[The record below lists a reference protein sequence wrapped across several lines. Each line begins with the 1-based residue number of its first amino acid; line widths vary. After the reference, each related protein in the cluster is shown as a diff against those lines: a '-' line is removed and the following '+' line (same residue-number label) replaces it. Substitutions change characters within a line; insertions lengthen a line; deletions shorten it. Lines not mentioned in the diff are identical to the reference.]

1 MFVTRSYEQPVDF
14 VAMQRLVARLW
25 FQQAPYVY
33 ALPGDLS
40 WWRAATPDDTGIRGA
55 TLWYL
60 DDSLVGFVWRAGD
73 DADILYDTA
82 VPGLASA
89 ILADVAA
96 KTPPAGLVYAFD
108 RHVDR
113 TDILRSLGY
122 HKGDPLF
129 RMHLMDPNDAPHYAI
144 PQGWEVCQ
152 LPAGDAANQDRSDAQ
167 RSAFQSTKMTPER
180 YAFARSLPGYTGD
193 WDLVLRTPAGDIAA
207 FVTIW
212 VDHASQTA
220 HFEPVG
226 CVHAYKRQGLTRI
239 LLCEALRR
247 LSRAGISTVCVLS
260 APLSAE
266 HPAGWL
272 YESCGFHLIDH
283 IAQWSRVPQ
292 DA

>member
-1 MFVTRSYEQPVDF
+1 MLVTRPYQSNPDF
-14 VAMQRLVARLW
+14 VAMQQLVSRLW
-25 FQQAPYVY
+25 VQQAPFVY
-33 ALPGDLS
+33 ALPGDLT
-40 WWRAATPDDTGIRGA
+40 WWRAATPDDSGIRDT
-55 TLWYL
+55 TLWYI
-60 DDSLVGFVWRAGD
+60 DDALVGFVWRAGD

-82 VPGLASA
+82 IPGLATS
-89 ILADVAA
+89 ILAHVAA
-96 KTPPAGLVYAFD
+96 HTPSSGLVYAFD
-108 RHVDR
+108 RHTDR
-113 TDILRSLGY
+113 TDILRGLGY
-122 HKGDPLF
+122 DKGDTAF
-129 RMHLMDPNDAPHYAI
+129 RMHIMDPRNVPHLEI

-152 LPAGDAANQDRSDAQ
+152 LPAGFAANQERSDAQ

-180 YAFARSLPGYTGD
+180 YAFARSLPYYTGD
-193 WDLVLRTPAGDIAA
+193 WDLVLRTPAGDIAS

-212 VDHASQTA
+212 VDAASQTA

-226 CVHAYKRQGLTRI
+226 CVHPYKRQGLTRM

-247 LSRAGISTVCVLS
+247 LADARITTVCVLS

-283 IAQWSRVPQ
+283 ISQWSRVPQ

>member
-1 MFVTRSYEQPVDF
+1 V
-14 VAMQRLVARLW
+14 
-25 FQQAPYVY
+25 
-33 ALPGDLS
+33 
-40 WWRAATPDDTGIRGA
+40 
-55 TLWYL
+55 
-60 DDSLVGFVWRAGD
+60 
-73 DADILYDTA
+73 DILYDTA

-96 KTPPAGLVYAFD
+96 KTPPEGLVYAFD

-113 TDILRSLGY
+113 TDLLMNLGY
-122 HKGDPLF
+122 HKGETAF
-129 RMHLMDPNDAPHYAI
+129 RMHIMDPRHAPHYEI

-152 LPAGDAANQDRSDAQ
+152 LPPGSAANLERSEAQ

-212 VDHASQTA
+212 VDHTSQTA

-226 CVHAYKRQGLTRI
+226 CVHLYKRQGLTRI

-247 LSRAGISTVCVLS
+247 LARAGISTVCVLS
-260 APLSAE
+260 APLSAA

-283 IAQWSRVPQ
+283 IAQWSRVSQ

>member
-1 MFVTRSYEQPVDF
+1 MFVTRPYESHVDF
-14 VAMQRLVARLW
+14 VAMQRLVSRLW

-40 WWRAATPDDTGIRGA
+40 WWRATTPDDSGIRRA

-60 DDSLVGFVWRAGD
+60 DEVLVGFVWRTGD

-89 ILADVAA
+89 IMSDVAA
-96 KTPPAGLVYAFD
+96 HTAPAGLVYAFD
-108 RHVDR
+108 RHVER
-113 TDILRSLGY
+113 RQVLTALGY
-122 HKGDPLF
+122 HKGDPVF
-129 RMHLMDPNDAPHYAI
+129 RMHIMDPRCAPRYEI
-144 PQGWEVCQ
+144 PEGWQVCQ
-152 LPAGDAANQDRSDAQ
+152 LPAGSAANQERSEAQ

-180 YAFARSLPGYTGD
+180 YAFARTLPGYTSE

-212 VDHASQTA
+212 VDETSNTA

-226 CVHAYKRQGLTRI
+226 CVHAYKRQGLTRL

-247 LSRAGISTVCVLS
+247 LALHDIVTVCVLS
-260 APLSAE
+260 APLSAA

-283 IAQWSRVPQ
+283 ISQWSRVPQ

>member
-1 MFVTRSYEQPVDF
+1 MFVTRSDESDLDF

-40 WWRAATPDDTGIRGA
+40 WWRAATPDDSGIRGA
-55 TLWYL
+55 TLWYR
-60 DDSLVGFVWRAGD
+60 DDALVGFVWRAGD

-89 ILADVAA
+89 ILTDVAT

-108 RHVDR
+108 RHTDR
-113 TDILRSLGY
+113 TALLTNLGY
-122 HKGDPLF
+122 YKEEPAF
-129 RMHLMDPNDAPHYAI
+129 RMHVMDPNDAPRFEI
-144 PQGWEVCQ
+144 PQGWDVCQ
-152 LPAGDAANQDRSDAQ
+152 LPAGDSANQDRSDAQ

-180 YAFARSLPGYTGD
+180 YAFARSLPGYTGE
-193 WDLVLRTPAGDIAA
+193 WDLVLRAPTGDIVA

-212 VDHASQTA
+212 VDHATQTA

-226 CVHAYKRQGLTRI
+226 CVHPYKRQGLTRL

-247 LSRAGISTVCVLS
+247 LARHGIVTVSVLS
-260 APLSAE
+260 APVSAE

-283 IAQWSRVPQ
+283 ISQWSRVSA